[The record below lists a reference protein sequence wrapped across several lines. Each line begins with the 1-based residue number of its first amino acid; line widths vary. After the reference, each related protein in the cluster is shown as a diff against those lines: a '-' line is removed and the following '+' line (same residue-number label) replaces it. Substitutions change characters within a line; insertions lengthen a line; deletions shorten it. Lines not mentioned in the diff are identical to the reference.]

1 MGAGFFIVG
10 WFLWWPFSFFS
21 GWGVGLLFR
30 FVIIIGRLSSNVVCV
45 PPDLFRYRFRR
56 RLNNHSRHDHRRVV
70 ITNHCF
76 SSCRHCHLSLL
87 FHCYYY
93 Y

>member
-30 FVIIIGRLSSNVVCV
+30 FVIIIGRLSSNVVYHPIYFV
-45 PPDLFRYRFRR
+45 IVF
-56 RLNNHSRHDHRRVV
+56 VV
-70 ITNHCF
+70 VLIIFLVMITVA
-76 SSCRHCHLSLL
+76 S
-87 FHCYYY
+87 
-93 Y
+93 